1 MDRRKARFRLAPTIQ
16 NKLLAV
22 MLIVALAPIMV
33 FGTLAY
39 FKSRETIIN
48 QVGERLQATSLL
60 AMSQIDRT
68 FGFSQ
73 ENIRSWAALDVMQAV
88 ERGDPEGVVSE
99 MLFDYQR
106 AYGVY
111 NTLVAVDVDGVVV
124 AAGDSDLIGISLE
137 QVAWFQRVM
146 QDRQPFLLPLRLDPE
161 LGGYGVSI
169 VVPIFRKYQPDKL
182 VGVLKAS
189 LDWREL
195 LSQVSA
201 INVGPDEQEESG
213 YAVLIDVDGYV
224 LAAPDFILFDEDASG
239 VDGSTRV
246 YGKRWWVVDNPM
258 LLDRLLN
265 RPGHRYIRRGK
276 QELLLVN
283 MPAREFKYIR
293 DTGWSLVLVRD
304 AEDALKDIAF
314 IRELA
319 VLIGLIA
326 ALLIGVVAY
335 VMSRQIGAPIAR
347 LSSWAEELTR
357 GNLDRQIS
365 LRSNDELA
373 QLATSLDNMR
383 CNLKKNLDELYD
395 SKERYQSIIN
405 SIDCV
410 VWEAELNPPKV
421 SFISGQVKHVLGYSS
436 EQLKQELVYWRRHI
450 HPDHHEQVLEAFRY
464 ATQEGSDT
472 YIEFKVRHGDGD
484 WVWVKALVS
493 VVIEGLS
500 VVGLRGVVVDI
511 NEIVQASEEM
521 EEARDMAVK
530 TAENKSRF
538 MAIVSHEIRTPMNGM
553 LGMLDMFNES
563 GLRDDQQQMLELAK
577 RSGRN
582 LLALV
587 DDVMDFTRLE
597 SGQMQF
603 HNEEVNI
610 HDLFNSAVSL
620 VAVDAYRRGLDLG
633 MVAEAGLPQR
643 VVTDVT
649 KLRQVL
655 TSLLSNAAKFT
666 EHGSIMLWAEL
677 LPENRLYVEIKDT
690 GVGIAAE
697 RQRDLFHPFVQEDL
711 SNTRKFGGSGLGLAL
726 CEGLLRAMGG
736 SIGVRSIKG
745 VGSSFYFELPVE
757 VPANQTSLSVRMRH
771 DFQQQYP
778 EAAVLL
784 IGDLP
789 ATQMVMQMA
798 CQQWA
803 LGFHWEPKES
813 RIIRQLDE
821 VLYRRNYR
829 WIFIAQEISDRFWE
843 KLNPYLD
850 EKDGPK
856 IIQLRVPTERYGQR
870 PLPHMYVPFSQ
881 RQLADC
887 LLGRGEEMVQVVQS
901 NVPIQSALPRVLVVD
916 DNEVNRRVACGYLRK
931 LGFSCDIAEDG
942 QQALDAV
949 KTNPYGMVFMDCQ
962 MPVMDGY
969 ESTRAIREYLQGKP
983 LPIIAVTANAMEGDR
998 EKCLDA
1004 GMDDYLAKP
1013 LRKDTLYKMV
1023 EHWLNP
1029 VQAQALG
1036 NRPSA

>member
-1 MDRRKARFRLAPTIQ
+1 MDRRKARFKLAPTIQ

-22 MLIVALAPIMV
+22 MLIVALAPIVV

-99 MLFDYQR
+99 MLFDYQQ

-124 AAGDSDLIGISLE
+124 AAGDTELIGISLRD
-137 QVAWFQRVM
+137 VAWFERVM
-146 QDRQPFLLPLRLDPE
+146 KEKSAFLLPLRLDPE

-169 VVPIFRKYQPDKL
+169 VVPIFRKYQPDKM

-195 LSQVSA
+195 LLQVNA
-201 INVGPDEQEESG
+201 INVGPEQQGDSG
-213 YAVLIDVDGYV
+213 YAVLIDADGYI
-224 LAAPDFILFDEDASG
+224 LAAPDFILFDDMDYD
-239 VDGSTRV
+239 VDDPTRV
-246 YGKRWWVVDNPM
+246 YGRRWWVVDNPM

-265 RPGHRYIRRGK
+265 RPGHRYIRKGE

-283 MPAREFKYIR
+283 MPAAEFKYIR
-293 DTGWSLVLVRD
+293 NTGWSLVLVRD
-304 AEDALKDIAF
+304 ANDALKDIAF
-314 IRELA
+314 IRERA
-319 VLIGLIA
+319 VMIGLVA
-326 ALLIGVVAY
+326 ALLIGLVAY
-335 VMSRQIGAPIAR
+335 VMSHQIGAPIAR
-347 LSSWAEELTR
+347 LSAWAEELSK
-357 GNLDRQIS
+357 GNLGRRIS

-373 QLATSLDNMR
+373 QLANALDHMR
-383 CNLKKNLDELYD
+383 GNLKKNLDELFE
-395 SKERYQSIIN
+395 SKERYQSIIG

-410 VWEAELNPPKV
+410 VWEAQLNPTKV
-421 SFISGQVKHVLGYSS
+421 TLLSGQVKHVLGYSA
-436 EQLKQELVYWRRHI
+436 EELLRELPQWRRHI
-450 HPDHHEQVLEAFRY
+450 LQDHHQLVVDAFRY
-464 ATQEGSDT
+464 ATREASDT
-472 YIEFKVRHGDGD
+472 YVEFKVRHSNGE

-493 VVIEGLS
+493 VVIEGLN

-511 NEIVQASEEM
+511 DEIVKASEEM
-521 EEARDMAVK
+521 KEARDLAVK
-530 TAENKSRF
+530 TAEDKSRF
-538 MAIVSHEIRTPMNGM
+538 MSIVSHEIRTPMHGM
-553 LGMLDMFNES
+553 LGMLDVFNDA
-563 GLRDDQQQMLELAK
+563 GLTDEQREMLDLAK

-582 LLALV
+582 LLSLV
-587 DDVMDFTRLE
+587 DDVMDFSRLE
-597 SGQMQF
+597 SGEMEF
-603 HNEEVNI
+603 HFEEVNI
-610 HDLFNSAVSL
+610 HELFNSSVNL

-633 MVAEAGLPQR
+633 MVAEASLPQR
-643 VVTDVT
+643 VVVDAT

-666 EHGSIMLWAEL
+666 EHGSIMLWAEM
-677 LPENRLYVEIKDT
+677 LPDDRLYVEIKDT

-697 RQRDLFHPFVQEDL
+697 RQGDLFKPFVQEDV
-711 SNTRKFGGSGLGLAL
+711 SSTRKFGGSGLGLAL
-726 CEGLLRAMGG
+726 CDGLLKAMGG
-736 SIGVRSIKG
+736 SIGVRSIKE
-745 VGSSFYFELPVE
+745 VGSSFFFELPVQ
-757 VPANQTSLSVRMRH
+757 VPAGQTSLATRVTLEFAKHYSNS
-771 DFQQQYP
+771 
-778 EAAVLL
+778 AVLL

-798 CQQWA
+798 CQQWG
-803 LGFHWEPKES
+803 LDFHWEAKES
-813 RIIRQLDE
+813 RVIRQLDE
-821 VLYRRNYR
+821 VLHSRNYR

-843 KLNPYLD
+843 RLNPYLN
-850 EKDGPK
+850 EANAPK

-870 PLPHMYVPFSQ
+870 PLPHLYVPFSQ
-881 RQLADC
+881 RQFADC
-887 LLGRGEEMVQVVQS
+887 LLGRGEEQAHATSPGVSQ
-901 NVPIQSALPRVLVVD
+901 NVPLPKVLVVD

-942 QQALDAV
+942 LQALEAV
-949 KTNPYGMVFMDCQ
+949 KEHHYGLVFMDCQ

-969 ESTRAIREYLQGKP
+969 EATRAIRDVLDGKA

-998 EKCLDA
+998 EKCLQA

-1013 LRKDTLYKMV
+1013 LRKDSLQQVVM
-1023 EHWLNP
+1023 HWLSP
-1029 VQAQALG
+1029 QQAQAVA